1 MKSHFMKFWLQLTVC
16 PSSEFEFL
24 LGERSQIKAW
34 IFFLVTKWYHFQ
46 GMQPQN
52 RLRSAASSVICSRCT
67 SVLSVNHSRVASR
80 CTSQLSLHHIN
91 RKSSKNSEPMVLC
104 KICLVD
110 YSPKETYKI
119 QQCHC
124 VFCKEV
130 FPFLFSFSSTEK
142 LSFSSPNVP

>member
-1 MKSHFMKFWLQLTVC
+1 
-16 PSSEFEFL
+16 
-24 LGERSQIKAW
+24 
-34 IFFLVTKWYHFQ
+34 
-46 GMQPQN
+46 MQPQN

-130 FPFLFSFSSTEK
+130 FTFLFSFSSTEK
-142 LSFSSPNVP
+142 LSFSIPNVPQGSNGNQEFIFFTLSTYQGTFSKDVLFLI